1 MSFFTYFVEKQ
12 KVTLFQLTIRISSD
26 ISFTRKE
33 KIEVKSRYMEIK
45 EKIEKLKQRLD
56 KEVEE
61 NASYEDVLKTSKEID
76 DLLAKYYLEEI
87 K

>member
-1 MSFFTYFVEKQ
+1 
-12 KVTLFQLTIRISSD
+12 
-26 ISFTRKE
+26 
-33 KIEVKSRYMEIK
+33 MEIK

>member
-1 MSFFTYFVEKQ
+1 
-12 KVTLFQLTIRISSD
+12 
-26 ISFTRKE
+26 
-33 KIEVKSRYMEIK
+33 MEIK

-61 NASYEDVLKTSKEID
+61 NASYVDVLKTSKEID